1 MSDKVRM
8 AFVGLGRWSD
18 QLAAGAKKSGRI
30 EIAGGLSR
38 SGEKMAVFEKNFGGR
53 PMKSYEDILAD
64 DSIGAVVLT
73 TPNSLHPPQAI
84 EAARSGKHVMVEKPM
99 ALTTADCRDMIAAAK
114 EAGTVLAVGQNT
126 RRAPRYRKAAELIR
140 AGAIG
145 EVALAEANQSR
156 PQSYRIEGLW
166 RNSKEESPGGPL
178 ASFTVHQADA
188 MNHLV
193 GPVRR
198 ISAFVS
204 KLSGPAVPDDV
215 MTAVLEFESGALG
228 YLGGT
233 MVTPDRNFFQVHGTE
248 GVIYLDVDGGEC
260 SLKREDA
267 DTFERL
273 PMPDGAEQLAISL
286 AEEMDDFAGAIL
298 EGRKPEVAG
307 EEGMAAVAILEA
319 IVRSAEEG
327 RPVEPEVL

>member
-1 MSDKVRM
+1 
-8 AFVGLGRWSD
+8 
-18 QLAAGAKKSGRI
+18 
-30 EIAGGLSR
+30 
-38 SGEKMAVFEKNFGGR
+38 
-53 PMKSYEDILAD
+53 
-64 DSIGAVVLT
+64 
-73 TPNSLHPPQAI
+73 
-84 EAARSGKHVMVEKPM
+84 MVEKPM

-126 RRAPRYRKAAELIR
+126 RRAPRYRKAAEFIR

-145 EVALAEANQSR
+145 EVVLAEANQSR